1 MLKFLQHGSVIL
13 IFAVLAAACVPPAL
27 PSVTPGPAAVEQSL
41 QASIPRLA
49 SPGLEV
55 DYVSD
60 LVQGNNGFA
69 FDLYHTII
77 QNDHGNLI
85 YSPYSISLAFSMAYA
100 GARGE
105 TEAQMA
111 EVLRYLPQ
119 QTHHLAFN
127 ALDQHFTSLGR
138 DSENEDNDDLKGEPF
153 QLNIANAI
161 WGQQGYPFKEEY
173 LEVLAQNYG
182 AGLRTVDFTEDPEAA
197 RQAINR
203 WIEEQTQDR
212 IQDILPPGVI
222 DALTRLVL
230 ANAIYFKGS
239 WLFPF
244 SEPATQFGPFT
255 LLDGSQVNVPLM
267 RRSNTFLRYLQRDGY
282 QAALLPYTGDAI
294 QMLVILPD
302 SGQFEEVESR
312 LDPEFV
318 DNIWQEAARQDLTL
332 VMPKLDF
339 ESELSLKELLIEM
352 GMTAPFGAADFGGIA
367 GEDELFISNALHKA
381 NITVDE
387 KGTEAAAAT
396 VIVMPGSAPIEEPI
410 ELRLDRP
417 FIFAILE
424 QETGSILFLG
434 RVMNPGQ

>member
-1 MLKFLQHGSVIL
+1 MPRVQSIVIVFLIT
-13 IFAVLAAACVPPAL
+13 AVLAGACVPPAQ
-27 PSVTPGPAAVEQSL
+27 PGVTPVPAAVEQSL
-41 QASIPRLA
+41 QANVPRLA
-49 SPGLEV
+49 SIGLAE
-55 DYVSD
+55 DQVSD
-60 LVQGNNGFA
+60 LVEGGNSFA
-69 FDLYHTII
+69 FDLYHAITENE
-77 QNDHGNLI
+77 QGNLI
-85 YSPYSISLAFSMAYA
+85 YSPYSISLAFSMVYA

-105 TEAQMA
+105 TESQMA
-111 EVLRYLPQ
+111 QVMHYLPQ
-119 QTHHLAFN
+119 QEHHPAFN
-127 ALDQHFTSLGR
+127 ALGQHFEGLGHE
-138 DSENEDNDDLKGEPF
+138 SESQQPDGEAF
-153 QLNIANAI
+153 QLTIANAI
-161 WGQQGYPFKEEY
+161 WGQQGYPFKDEY
-173 LEVLAQNYG
+173 LEVLAKNYG